1 MPKILTIILF
11 ICSCLNVNAQ
21 RIELGL
27 TGGCMNYVGDLAPNM
42 VMSETHIAYGVFGR
56 YNISS
61 SFALTISRNKGS
73 VSGSDQNVKE
83 NQFRNLSF
91 KTSIDEYMGVIEF
104 NYLKYAL
111 GILDKK
117 YTSYVFLGA
126 GLLRYNPQTYFE
138 GSWVDL
144 RPIQTENVAYNDF
157 TMIVPFGIGFKWRFA
172 QSYALEANI
181 GFRKVFTDYID
192 DVSSVYPDPAST
204 AQKKGAKGAMIT
216 DRTAELNGNVP
227 QYKVGDKRGNAD
239 FNDWYVSAGISF
251 SYRIFAKQ
259 KCPRFF

>member
-1 MPKILTIILF
+1 MPKILITSF
-11 ICSCLNVNAQ
+11 IVVLSFVVNAQ
-21 RIELGL
+21 RIELGF
-27 TGGCMNYVGDLAPNM
+27 TAGGMNYVGDLAPNM
-42 VMSETHIAYGVFGR
+42 VMSESHFAYGIFGR

-61 SFALTISRNKGS
+61 SFALTLSRNKGTI
-73 VSGSDQNVKE
+73 SGSDQNVAE

-111 GILDKK
+111 GVLDKK

-126 GLLRYNPQTYFE
+126 GMLRYNPQTYFE
-138 GSWVDL
+138 GGWVDL
-144 RPIQTENVAYNDF
+144 RPIQTENVAYSDF
-157 TMIVPFGIGFKWRFA
+157 TVIVPFGIGFKWRFA
-172 QSYALEANI
+172 EAYAFEANL
-181 GFRKVFTDYID
+181 GFRKVFTDYLD
-192 DVSSVYPDPAST
+192 DVSSVYPDPVST
-204 AQKKGAKGAMIT
+204 AQRKGAKGAMIT